1 MHICVYMYVYM
12 CRGGSNA
19 LIRNLCLLSW
29 TVPQLDFDLSIK
41 KPIVNDLTWDGAL
54 RVMWVGQRR
63 IRRDWEREGKG
74 VQ

>member
-1 MHICVYMYVYM
+1 MFTEAEGPC
-12 CRGGSNA
+12 
-19 LIRNLCLLSW
+19 
-29 TVPQLDFDLSIK
+29 PQLDFDLSIK